1 MAGATTLG
9 LAAPASANTTTTTPP
24 PTVAECQQ
32 AFAATGL
39 QAIRNFQ
46 ASNFSPESNA
56 SLRGR
61 LRTAELAFT
70 VCLGLALQ

>member
-1 MAGATTLG
+1 MVGAGTLG
-9 LAAPASANTTTTTPP
+9 LAAPASANTTTTP

-46 ASNFSPESNA
+46 ASNFSPEANA
-56 SLRGR
+56 SLRSR
-61 LRTAELAFT
+61 LRTAEVGFT

>member
-1 MAGATTLG
+1 MVGAGTLG
-9 LAAPASANTTTTTPP
+9 LASPASANTTTTPP

-46 ASNFSPESNA
+46 ASNFSPEANA

>member
-1 MAGATTLG
+1 MAGAATLG
-9 LAAPASANTTTTTPP
+9 VAAPASANTTTPP

-32 AFAATGL
+32 VFAATGL
-39 QAIRNFQ
+39 QAIRTFQ
-46 ASNFSPESNA
+46 TSNFSPEANA